1 MPIRGLPLDDDIV
14 QTAGRLAAEENE
26 DLGEGGA
33 VIEALWVFEVPMA
46 LPLDARVPEEELKR
60 ARRALARAKAVGEE
74 YEGVEVATAVVRARR
89 AGEAIVHE
97 ARRRGVEAIV
107 LAAEEKIN
115 VRGGALLGGKAG
127 LRDTFVGET
136 TRYVVNKAPCRVILT
151 AAPPQ
156 APVEAPPEDT
166 VGAAAQRRSGPPRGR
181 ARGGRSLESAPMFVL
196 VVGAGRVGSAVATS
210 ALRAGHTVSV
220 LDEDPLS
227 HERLD
232 VELGKGWEEA
242 GGRFTIGTALEM
254 DALVEAG
261 IEQAEVFIASTNG
274 DNTNLVVSQIAQRR
288 FEVPR
293 VIARVLDPRRAAW
306 YHEQG
311 LQTICPTQIAIEQLE
326 RAALAEAESVT

>member
-1 MPIRGLPLDDDIV
+1 M
-14 QTAGRLAAEENE
+14 
-26 DLGEGGA
+26 
-33 VIEALWVFEVPMA
+33 
-46 LPLDARVPEEELKR
+46 
-60 ARRALARAKAVGEE
+60 
-74 YEGVEVATAVVRARR
+74 
-89 AGEAIVHE
+89 
-97 ARRRGVEAIV
+97 
-107 LAAEEKIN
+107 
-115 VRGGALLGGKAG
+115 
-127 LRDTFVGET
+127 GET
-136 TRYVVNKAPCRVILT
+136 TRHVVNKAPCRVILT

-156 APVEAPPEDT
+156 APVEAAPEDISAPPPT
-166 VGAAAQRRSGPPRGR
+166 GDPASPGDEPVAAAAGR
-181 ARGGRSLESAPMFVL
+181 TLESAPMFVL

-293 VIARVLDPRRAAW
+293 VIARILDPRRAAW
-306 YHEQG
+306 YQEQG

-326 RAALAEAESVT
+326 RAALTEAESVT